1 MAYIKIFASWLQ
13 PLRRNKVAPS
23 AKLESPSKSPWKKKS
38 KKCSKLDEDNKH
50 RSLWQQVR
58 HRHIEKEELKQ
69 KKIEM
74 KRELRELRR
83 SAEVTCK
90 GDDESEDDCPTSRFS
105 FCESVINL
113 DPKWDAA
120 ACKGV
125 SPCGATDPFA
135 GDYATRGRISKPHSF

>member
-1 MAYIKIFASWLQ
+1 MASIKILASWLQ

-23 AKLESPSKSPWKKKS
+23 AKIESPSKSRKKKS
-38 KKCSKLDEDNKH
+38 KKCKKLDEDSKH

-83 SAEVTCK
+83 SADVTCK
-90 GDDESEDDCPTSRFS
+90 GDDESEDDCRTSRFS

-113 DPKWDAA
+113 NPKWDAA
-120 ACKGV
+120 ACKSIGP
-125 SPCGATDPFA
+125 SGAIDPFA
-135 GDYATRGRISKPHSF
+135 GDFASRARISKPHSF